1 MARGI
6 TTGVRRTAL
15 LTVVLLLGSSAP
27 AHGARPHLKCMGR
40 WVTLT
45 GTPGD
50 DELRGTKARDVITA
64 LAGDDTIDL
73 GKDDV
78 VCGGRGDDTV
88 YGSDHGAEHIH
99 CGPGRDTVYP
109 YNGDDIVRGGKGDD
123 QLVGNFGHDLV
134 MGERGDDVVMG
145 WNGPDD
151 VRGGPGDDQVW
162 GGGDGEY
169 KDRARD
175 SVRGGR
181 GADTIG
187 WLLPL
192 QKLDRRAGRSKGEGR
207 DRFVGVELFNLDR

>member
-1 MARGI
+1 MRLVGM
-6 TTGVRRTAL
+6 RRTGIVVAIVISILAL
-15 LTVVLLLGSSAP
+15 AAP
-27 AHGARPHLKCMGR
+27 ADGRPQLKCMGR
-40 WVTLT
+40 WVTMI

-50 DELRGTKARDVITA
+50 DELGGTKARDVIMA

-73 GKDDV
+73 GTNDV

-88 YGSDHGAEHIH
+88 YGADHGAEHVH
-99 CGPGRDTVYP
+99 GGPGEDTVFP
-109 YNGDDIVRGGKGDD
+109 YSGNDVVRGGKGND
-123 QLVGNFGHDLV
+123 QLVGNYGGDLV

-162 GGGDGEY
+162 GGGDVEY

-175 SVRGGR
+175 AIRGGR
-181 GADTIG
+181 GFDTIG

-192 QKLDRRAGRSKGEGR
+192 EKLDRYFGRSKGEGR
-207 DRFVGVELFNLDR
+207 DRFVGVERFSRRR